1 MYNKLGF
8 LGLIIMAQA
17 INLNNIEQK
26 TFRESQ
32 QDGLM
37 ELVMGICM
45 LAISTRL
52 FSRLFIFMMIL
63 PVVLFGPLLALMR
76 RRFTHPRIGY
86 VKLIPDKPK
95 TVITGIFLVSLV
107 VIAVMA
113 VIFFFFGDIGDFNL
127 WLRWCPFWGGTVLAG
142 MFSSLASKS
151 GAIRYYIFAGWSLL
165 SGIVLSV
172 LEFNAVETGTLLYF
186 AVMGGLLIPFGMVQF
201 VMFLRKHPEP
211 VKEQKN
217 DNL

>member
-1 MYNKLGF
+1 M
-8 LGLIIMAQA
+8 MQE
-17 INLNNIEQK
+17 INLKNIEQK
-26 TFRESQ
+26 TFRQSQ

-52 FSRLFIFMMIL
+52 FSRLLIFMLAL
-63 PVVLFGPLLALMR
+63 PVLLFGPLLAFMK

-95 TVITGIFLVSLV
+95 TIITGILFVSLI
-107 VIAVMA
+107 VIALMA
-113 VIFFFFGDIGDFNL
+113 VAFLFFGNISDFNL
-127 WLRWCPFWGGTVLAG
+127 WMRWCPFWGGTVLAG

-151 GAIRYYIFAGWSLL
+151 GACRYYIFAGWSFL

-172 LEFNAVETGTLLYF
+172 LGFEAIETGMLLYF
-186 AVMGGLLIPFGMVQF
+186 AVMGSLLIPFGLVQF
-201 VMFLRKHPEP
+201 VIFLWKHPKAS
-211 VKEQKN
+211 KET
-217 DNL
+217 

>member
-1 MYNKLGF
+1 
-8 LGLIIMAQA
+8 MAQETD
-17 INLNNIEQK
+17 LKNIEQK

-37 ELVMGICM
+37 ELVMGVCM

-52 FSRLFIFMMIL
+52 FSRLLIFMLVL
-63 PVVLFGPLLALMR
+63 PVFLFGPLLALMR

-95 TVITGIFLVSLV
+95 SVITGILLVTLV

-113 VIFFFFGDIGDFNL
+113 VVFFFFGNVGDINL

-151 GAIRYYIFAGWSLL
+151 GAVRYYIFAGWSFL
-165 SGIVLSV
+165 SGIALSLIDFRV
-172 LEFNAVETGTLLYF
+172 IETGTLLYF
-186 AVMGGLLIPFGMVQF
+186 AVMGGLLVPFGLVQF
-201 VMFLRKHPEP
+201 IIFLHKHPKAA
-211 VKEQKN
+211 KEA
-217 DNL
+217 

>member
-1 MYNKLGF
+1 MSEEIDLK
-8 LGLIIMAQA
+8 
-17 INLNNIEQK
+17 NIEQQ
-26 TFRESQ
+26 TFRRSQ

-37 ELVMGICM
+37 ELVMGVCM

-52 FSRLFIFMMIL
+52 FSRFLVFML
-63 PVVLFGPLLALMR
+63 VVPVFLFGPLLALMR

-95 TVITGIFLVSLV
+95 AVIAGIFLVSLA

-113 VIFFFFGDIGDFNL
+113 VVFLFTGDIRDFNL

-142 MFSSLASKS
+142 MFSSPGSKS
-151 GAIRYYIFAGWSLL
+151 GAARYYIFAGWSLL

-172 LEFNAVETGTLLYF
+172 LEFDAVETGTLLYF
-186 AVMGGLLIPFGMVQF
+186 AVMGGLLIPFGLIRF
-201 VMFLRKHPEP
+201 TMFLRKYHKSGQE
-211 VKEQKN
+211 VLDGQTGN
-217 DNL
+217 

>member
-1 MYNKLGF
+1 
-8 LGLIIMAQA
+8 MAQE
-17 INLNNIEQK
+17 IDLKNIEQK
-26 TFRESQ
+26 TFRQSQ

-63 PVVLFGPLLALMR
+63 PVFLFGPLLALMR

-86 VKLIPDKPK
+86 VKLIPDRPK
-95 TVITGIFLVSLV
+95 SVIVGILIVTLV
-107 VIAVMA
+107 VVALMA
-113 VIFFFFGDIGDFNL
+113 VVFFFFGNIRDFNL
-127 WLRWCPFWGGTVLAG
+127 WMRWCPFWGGTVIAG

-151 GAIRYYIFAGWSLL
+151 NAIRYYIFAGWSLL

-172 LEFNAVETGTLLYF
+172 IEFDTVETGVLLYF
-186 AVMGGLLIPFGMVQF
+186 AVMGGLLIPFGLIQF
-201 VMFLRKHPEP
+201 IVFLREHPKAAQE
-211 VKEQKN
+211 V
-217 DNL
+217 